1 MSETLVVFPSKQ
13 EFNALFPK
21 ISAVV
26 ASSTPVSVDGRYDV
40 AVCGVGLVNSAAGM
54 SRFLS
59 TGNYKR
65 VFLLGICGAYLDRG
79 LDIGEVVRVDSEVIG
94 DMGAQNFD
102 GHFIPWRDISKQ
114 EEVFVGETTRY
125 LPLMLASIRSAVG
138 VSVNCCTGTS
148 YLSLKRAAL
157 FDADVESMEG
167 ASVFAIC
174 KAFRVPVF
182 EFRAVSN
189 VAADRDPSQWKIT
202 EAMTALKQRVLDYL

>member
-1 MSETLVVFPSKQ
+1 MNETLVVFPSRQ
-13 EFNALFPK
+13 EFNILFPK

-26 ASSTPVSVDGRYDV
+26 ASSTPVPVDGRFDV

-59 TGNYKR
+59 TGNYRK
-65 VFLLGICGAYLDRG
+65 VFLLGICGAYLNRD
-79 LDIGEVVRVDSEVIG
+79 LDIGEVVRVDSEVVG
-94 DMGAQNFD
+94 DMGAQNSD

-114 EEVFVGETTRY
+114 NEIFVGETTRY
-125 LPLMLASIRSAVG
+125 LPLMLASVRSVVG

-148 YLSLKRAAL
+148 YLSLKRSAL

-182 EFRAVSN
+182 EFRAISN
-189 VAADRDPSQWKIT
+189 IATDRDPSQWKIA
-202 EAMTALKQRVLDYL
+202 EAMTALKHRVLDYL